1 MTSPLLDF
9 ALLLAA
15 HGERRDGAGNDGV
28 AELAAELAR
37 RNIASE
43 IGIGFIKGVPTIDET
58 LRALASRTVLVYPLF
73 LSDGYFNRV
82 RLPQL
87 LATAGLPRTVR
98 VLDPLGLDPALADL
112 VARKARVVAQDAGF
126 AVARTTVVL
135 LAHGS
140 ASDPASRQATE
151 QLARRIDAQ
160 ADVLGVRAAFLEE
173 RPSLAEVIAA
183 CDGPAV
189 VVGLFAGDGVH
200 GGVDVPQLLSELN
213 RDRLAFAGNIGAF
226 DGIADLVAAAVMR
239 ASTEGADRV

>member
-28 AELAAELAR
+28 AQLAADLLR
-37 RNIASE
+37 RNIAGE
-43 IGIGFIKGVPTIDET
+43 IGIGFIKGIPAIDET
-58 LRALASRTVLVYPLF
+58 LRALASPMVLVYPLF

-87 LATAGLPRTVR
+87 LAKAGVARTVR

-112 VARKARVVAQDAGF
+112 VARKAGMAAHEAAFAQ
-126 AVARTTVVL
+126 ARTTVVL

-151 QLARRIDAQ
+151 LLARRLDQ
-160 ADVLGVRAAFLEE
+160 RAAFLAVRSAFLEE
-173 RPSLAEVIAA
+173 PPSLAEVVASV
-183 CDGPAV
+183 DGPAV
-189 VVGLFAGDGVH
+189 AVGLFAGEGLH
-200 GGVDVPQLLSELN
+200 GGVDVPQLLGELG
-213 RDRLAFAGNIGAF
+213 RDRIAFAGNIGTF
-226 DGIADLVAAAVMR
+226 EGVADLVAAAVTR
-239 ASTEGADRV
+239 ASTDGAERV